1 MLQTETGYERRQ
13 TLRVGIIGTGYAA
26 RSRAEALRKDEQV
39 QIVAV
44 AGRTPQRSAA
54 FAAEFG
60 ATAYSDWSSLF
71 CEQRLDLVF
80 VSTINRDHAAIARA
94 ALEAGIHTVVEYP
107 LAFSAAEAR
116 SLVQLAAERRLLLH
130 VEHIELLSGVH
141 QLLRRELAGL
151 GKLFAVRY
159 ITLTATHPAP
169 DRWTYRPDLFG
180 FPLTGA
186 VSRIHRLVDLL
197 GKVERVS
204 CQLRYDGPDLPHRYS
219 SCYCT
224 AQLSFANGLLAVL
237 TYGKGDSLW
246 CSQRLLE
253 FHGQRGGL
261 LINGE
266 EATLLRPGS
275 AHPWRPAPAAA
286 CLSKIPAWCWITY
299 GRAALFT
306 WILRKCSTPLLW
318 PKLLSNLPRRSRSS
332 ASRISILVAAWL
344 WLAPCLGIALG
355 CWWDR
360 WWRPTVYGAGCELSV
375 GRIFRSASPSQ
386 GPAGCSGIA
395 TPSPSCIL

>member
-1 MLQTETGYERRQ
+1 M
-13 TLRVGIIGTGYAA
+13 RVGIIGTGYAA
-26 RSRAEALRKDEQV
+26 RSRAEALRKDGQV
-39 QIVAV
+39 EIVAV
-44 AGRTPQRSAA
+44 VGRSPERSAT

-60 ATAYSDWSSLF
+60 AVAYFDWSSLF
-71 CEQRLDLVF
+71 REQRLDLVF
-80 VSTINRDHAAIARA
+80 VSTINRDHGAIARA

-107 LAFSAAEAR
+107 LALSLAEAR

-130 VEHIELLSGVH
+130 VEHIELLSGIH
-141 QLLRRELAGL
+141 LLLRRELEGL

-169 DRWTYRPDLFG
+169 DRWTYWPELFG
-180 FPLTGA
+180 FPLMGA

-204 CQLRYDGPDLPHRYS
+204 CQLRYDGPDLPQRYS

-266 EATLLRPGS
+266 EAMLLRAGS
-275 AHPWRPAPAAA
+275 AHPLETGSRHG
-286 CLSKIPAWCWITY
+286 LFEQDTRMVLDHLRQ
-299 GRAALFT
+299 GRALYINTENMLHAL
-306 WILRKCSTPLLW
+306 
-318 PKLLSNLPRRSRSS
+318 
-332 ASRISILVAAWL
+332 AVAEA
-344 WLAPCLGIALG
+344 A
-355 CWWDR
+355 
-360 WWRPTVYGAGCELSV
+360 E
-375 GRIFRSASPSQ
+375 RSAQTQQVVHVQDEIP
-386 GPAGCSGIA
+386 
-395 TPSPSCIL
+395 T

>member
-1 MLQTETGYERRQ
+1 MLQTETGYERGQ

-60 ATAYSDWSSLF
+60 ATAYYDWSSLF

-266 EATLLRPGS
+266 EATLLRPGG
-275 AHPWRPAPAAA
+275 AHPLETGSRRGLFEQDTRLVLDHLRQGSPLYVDTEKMLHALAVAEAAEQ
-286 CLSKIPAWCWITY
+286 
-299 GRAALFT
+299 
-306 WILRKCSTPLLW
+306 
-318 PKLLSNLPRRSRSS
+318 S
-332 ASRISILVAAWL
+332 AQTQQVV
-344 WLAPCLGIALG
+344 CVQ
-355 CWWDR
+355 D
-360 WWRPTVYGAGCELSV
+360 
-375 GRIFRSASPSQ
+375 
-386 GPAGCSGIA
+386 
-395 TPSPSCIL
+395 